1 MQTLEGYL
9 AGDYRLDRADIQAI
23 EATLGEVATTFSGA
37 FSNAQWPYE
46 ISANQV
52 LPVMSGQLSHGTSAM
67 ILSAVGKMLGLCE
80 VHHGP
85 FIPGS
90 LVKRPGLSKQWR
102 SAAAALLGSLRKNRG
117 TRSASF
123 LDNDPVT
130 ISHVSDLLTSLSRSR
145 QRQYRA
151 VAPAS
156 IPDAFARIQTLATT
170 NPADPVLF
178 RNALGV
184 TKFASSGFVM
194 LRIVRSQIDLLGQR
208 PALFYRTFFES
219 RLHDQLSFSEIPDSR
234 FDPAELAFCLE
245 GLLLCAP
252 EAAGPPLVEQVFS
265 VLADKQNTSAHWR
278 PVMPFLSQ
286 ISGQIMLP
294 LSVEGANSLL
304 RAISILD
311 QGKLH
316 DVVAPNAIPMMRR
329 FWRWLR
335 ARKVQ
340 FANQGTIFTGW
351 HSEHINQPDVI
362 HLWDTSQVVEF
373 LVGYRDLLQRHTAR
387 TTLVASGALIR
398 EAVETPKTWQK
409 LAGKFEPIKGN
420 AGLPRVYSAIERDF
434 ILGWRA
440 GSPANYSMLL
450 FGPPG
455 TGKSTVAESVADALG
470 FRLITLTVSDFLG
483 TGGAMVEARA
493 RAIFDMLGT
502 QSRCVV
508 LFDEIDAFLLDR
520 DSSHYRDQDTLFQF
534 LTPGMLTKFNE
545 LRKLQQII
553 FIVATN
559 YENRIDP
566 AIKRPG
572 RIDRRYLLLPP
583 DGTKRAEI
591 ITDLLHGRSA
601 PLGLLQRLALAEA
614 SLYLGYKDLEG
625 SVARAGGKE
634 CRPARLYLELR
645 RAPRSTSPRHYFERL
660 TTEARFPTDELDAL
674 ATLAAEARRLK
685 ALNAE
690 VRALTREQKAA
701 LARAYGL

>member
-9 AGDYRLDRADIQAI
+9 AGDYRLDQADIQAI
-23 EATLGEVATTFSGA
+23 DATLGEVVTTFSGS
-37 FSNAQWPYE
+37 FTNAQWPYE
-46 ISANQV
+46 ISANQP
-52 LPVMSGQLSHGTSAM
+52 LPVMSGQPSHGTSAM
-67 ILSAVGKMLGLCE
+67 ILSAVGKVLGLCE

-85 FIPGS
+85 FIPGA
-90 LVKRPGLSKQWR
+90 LVKSTELREQWR
-102 SAAAALLGSLRKNRG
+102 SAAAALLFSLRKRRG
-117 TRSASF
+117 TWSRSF
-123 LDNDPVT
+123 RDNDPVT
-130 ISHVSDLLTSLSRSR
+130 ISHVSDLLASLSRLR
-145 QRQYRA
+145 QQRYRTA
-151 VAPAS
+151 APAAV
-156 IPDAFARIQTLATT
+156 PDAFARIQNLAII
-170 NPADPVLF
+170 NPADSSLF
-178 RNALGV
+178 TSTLGT

-219 RLHDQLSFSEIPDSR
+219 RLHDQLSFSGIPDSR

-252 EAAGPPLVEQVFS
+252 EAAGPPLVEQVFC

-294 LSVEGANSLL
+294 LSVEGANSLV

-311 QGKLH
+311 HGKLH
-316 DVVAPNAIPMMRR
+316 DVVAPAAIPMMRR

-340 FANQGTIFTGW
+340 FVNQGVTFTGW
-351 HSEHINQPDVI
+351 HSEHINQPDLI

-373 LVGYRDLLQRHTAR
+373 LVGYRDLLQRHIAR

-398 EAVETPKTWQK
+398 EAAPTPKSWQK
-409 LAGKFEPIKGN
+409 LAGKFEPVKGN
-420 AGLPRVYSAIERDF
+420 PHLPKVYTSIETDF
-434 ILGWRA
+434 IRGWKD
-440 GSPANYSMLL
+440 GSPENYSMLL
-450 FGPPG
+450 YGPPG

-470 FRLITLTVSDFLG
+470 FRLVTLTVSDFLG

-520 DSSHYRDQDTLFQF
+520 DSAHYRDQDTLFQF

-591 ITDLLHGRSA
+591 ITGLLTGRRA

-625 SVARAGGKE
+625 AVARAGGKE
-634 CRPARLYLELR
+634 CRPAKLYRELR

-660 TTEARFPTDELDAL
+660 TTEARFPTEELDAL
-674 ATLAAEARRLK
+674 AILAAEARRLK
-685 ALNAE
+685 ALNAD
-690 VRALTREQKAA
+690 VRALTREQKSA
-701 LARAYGL
+701 LARAYAS